1 MPWPV
6 VFPVEENTKMNA
18 NQFVNLG
25 NLPISN
31 GTGSLGQE
39 PYVSKFIH
47 LMGTE
52 PLVARQ
58 VEELR
63 G

>member
-1 MPWPV
+1 MPMPWPV
-6 VFPVEENTKMNA
+6 VFPVEENTKMST
-18 NQFVNLG
+18 NQWF
-25 NLPISN
+25 
-31 GTGSLGQE
+31 LGQE
-39 PYVSKFIH
+39 PYVSNFIR

-63 G
+63 GKLAWTARS